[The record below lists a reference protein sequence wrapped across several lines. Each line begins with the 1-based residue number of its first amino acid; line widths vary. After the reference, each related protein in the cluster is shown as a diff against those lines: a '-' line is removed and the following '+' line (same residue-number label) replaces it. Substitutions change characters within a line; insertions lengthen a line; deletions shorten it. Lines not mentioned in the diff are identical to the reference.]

1 MRCLI
6 IQVNLGVLKKNETIN
21 EELLE
26 CLREYQ
32 KHIPDDSHALLV
44 GECKE
49 VYLFGECLLWKSG
62 VLPILCHTSLGW
74 QENEFL
80 VCLQFDWKEIM

>member
-1 MRCLI
+1 MFRNSSIKIRMRCLI

-62 VLPILCHTSLGW
+62 VSPILCHISLG
-74 QENEFL
+74 
-80 VCLQFDWKEIM
+80 